1 MTVAERIA
9 QRIRD
14 GGPIPFAVFMEEALY
29 GVGGYYARE
38 RIPTGEEG
46 DFVTAPSHS
55 PLFAAATARLL
66 ERLDGALGSP
76 AALLEVGYGNGD
88 HLIALAARGGPE
100 RRLLA
105 WDRVARPLPEAVER
119 LGDLDD
125 LPRRG
130 LSGMVF
136 SYELFDALPVHRLIG
151 TEQGLEEL
159 WVDLDSE
166 GSFAWTRQV
175 PAGPDLKSLVTAPL
189 EPGQIAD
196 VSPGWRP
203 LYRRLAEVLDR
214 GLLVTC
220 DYGFEAS
227 RLFDPRV
234 RRHGTLACY
243 RRQRVHRDPFTAVGE
258 QDLTAHVDFSALIAE
273 GEAAGLET
281 LAFTR
286 LAPWLAELGLLA
298 ELETAS
304 PVERMRAMQLMAL
317 DGMGEEIRVLVQGRG
332 VSPRLFTHLDRS

>member
-9 QRIRD
+9 RRIRD
-14 GGPIPFAVFMEEALY
+14 GGPIPFASFMEEALY
-29 GVGGYYARE
+29 GEDGYYARE

-88 HLIALAARGGPE
+88 HLIALAARGVPE

-105 WDRVARPLPEAVER
+105 WDRVARPLPESVER

-125 LPRRG
+125 VPSRG
-130 LSGMVF
+130 LSGLVF

-151 TEQGLEEL
+151 GEQGLEEL

-166 GSFAWTRQV
+166 GSFTWTRQATSD
-175 PAGPDLKSLVTAPL
+175 PELESLVAAPL

-203 LYRRLAEVLDR
+203 LYRRLAGLLDR

-243 RRQRVHRDPFTAVGE
+243 RRQRVHRDPFAAVGD

-286 LAPWLAELGLLA
+286 LAPWLAELGLLTD
-298 ELETAS
+298 LETAS

-332 VSPRLFTHLDRS
+332 VSPRLFAHLDRS